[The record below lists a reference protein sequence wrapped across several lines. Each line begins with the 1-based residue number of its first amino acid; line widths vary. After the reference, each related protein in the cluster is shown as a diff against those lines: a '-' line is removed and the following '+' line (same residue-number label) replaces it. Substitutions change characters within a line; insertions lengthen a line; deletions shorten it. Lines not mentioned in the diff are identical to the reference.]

1 MSMADHD
8 ERPRPPDTASR
19 LRRSSAEHQEAERV
33 RAFEAIEATF
43 PAVAA
48 ASGDE
53 LAQMAIHAL
62 GFDAAALAASL
73 GIARSEGESLIRS
86 PGSLSRR
93 QRSLLAQYLEM
104 GGGDIKAG
112 ARNRTIAAKLRESI
126 AEADRKR
133 DAEKRSADASR

>member
-1 MSMADHD
+1 MADND
-8 ERPRPPDTASR
+8 ERRRPPDTSSR
-19 LRRSSAEHQEAERV
+19 LRQSPAEKEEAERV

-62 GFDAAALAASL
+62 GFDAASLAASL
-73 GIARSEGESLIRS
+73 GIARSQGETLIRS

-104 GGGDIKAG
+104 RGDVSA
-112 ARNRTIAAKLRESI
+112 ASRNRVIATKLRESI
-126 AEADRKR
+126 AAADRAR
-133 DAEKRSADASR
+133 ATDPPPADASR

>member
-1 MSMADHD
+1 MADQD
-8 ERPRPPDTASR
+8 ERPRPPDPSSR
-19 LRRSSAEHQEAERV
+19 LRQSAAERQEAQRM

-43 PAVAA
+43 PAVTT

-62 GFDAAALAASL
+62 GFDAASLAASL
-73 GIARSEGESLIRS
+73 GIARSEGETLIRS

-104 GGGDIKAG
+104 GGGD
-112 ARNRTIAAKLRESI
+112 RNS
-126 AEADRKR
+126 
-133 DAEKRSADASR
+133 SA

>member
-1 MSMADHD
+1 MADHD
-8 ERPRPPDTASR
+8 ERRRPPDTSSR
-19 LRRSSAEHQEAERV
+19 LRRSPAQQEEAERV

-43 PAVAA
+43 PAVAS

-62 GFDAAALAASL
+62 GFDAASLAASL
-73 GIARSEGESLIRS
+73 GIARSEGETLIRS

-104 GGGDIKAG
+104 RGDMNA
-112 ARNRTIAAKLRESI
+112 ASRNRMIATKLRESI
-126 AEADRKR
+126 AEADRR
-133 DAEKRSADASR
+133 HEVDYPPTDTPRQP

>member
-1 MSMADHD
+1 MADHD

-19 LRRSSAEHQEAERV
+19 LRQSPAERQEAERV

-53 LAQMAIHAL
+53 LSQMAIHAL
-62 GFDAAALAASL
+62 GFDAASLAASL
-73 GIARSEGESLIRS
+73 GIARSEGETLIRS
-86 PGSLSRR
+86 PASLSRR

-104 GGGDIKAG
+104 SGDTKSAP
-112 ARNRTIAAKLRESI
+112 RNRTIALKLRESI
-126 AEADRKR
+126 AEMDRR
-133 DAEKRSADASR
+133 RAAENASADASR

>member
-1 MSMADHD
+1 MADHD
-8 ERPRPPDTASR
+8 ERRRPPDTSAR
-19 LRRSSAEHQEAERV
+19 LRRSPAQQEEAERA
-33 RAFEAIEATF
+33 RAFDAIEATF

-62 GFDAAALAASL
+62 GFDAAGLAASL
-73 GIARSEGESLIRS
+73 GIARSEGETLIRS

-104 GGGDIKAG
+104 RGDTNSAS
-112 ARNRTIAAKLRESI
+112 RNRTIATKLRESI
-126 AEADRKR
+126 AEADRRR
-133 DAEKRSADASR
+133 DGGDVPRTGQP

>member
-1 MSMADHD
+1 MADHD
-8 ERPRPPDTASR
+8 ERPRPADTASR
-19 LRRSSAEHQEAERV
+19 LRQSPAERQEAQRV

-43 PAVAA
+43 PAVAS

-62 GFDAAALAASL
+62 GFDAASLAASL

-104 GGGDIKAG
+104 GGGDRNSSD
-112 ARNRTIAAKLRESI
+112 RNRTIAVKLRESI

-133 DAEKRSADASR
+133 DADQRSADTSR

>member
-1 MSMADHD
+1 MADHD
-8 ERPRPPDTASR
+8 ERRRPPDTSSR
-19 LRRSSAEHQEAERV
+19 LRQSPAEKEEAERV

-62 GFDAAALAASL
+62 GFDAASLAASL
-73 GIARSEGESLIRS
+73 GIARSQGETLIRS

-104 GGGDIKAG
+104 RGDVSA
-112 ARNRTIAAKLRESI
+112 ASRNRVIATKLRESI
-126 AEADRKR
+126 AAADRAR
-133 DAEKRSADASR
+133 ATDPPPADASR